1 MILLCGSFRL
11 CFRLF
16 IGLYVRL
23 RKLISL
29 GCSTLVT
36 SLGCLGSSFGPLVAG
51 CLKNFLSYCYIAT
64 YRAMLTCGKTVF
76 GTSRI
81 NSCII
86 DLGVAES
93 GDYNVLSVGKL
104 SKCYVGKYR
113 LTLCAEPIFDLT
125 VSGASRC
132 NCLYVLNA
140 CGVRNYN
147 VLSISELGKRCVSE
161 YCVTLVTDPMLNKT
175 CLMTSCFYCVYMSD
189 GRCVKGYKILN
200 VGELSKSRISEYCV
214 TVGAVPICLATVL
227 MAGCRR

>member
-1 MILLCGSFRL
+1 MILLCGSFRLCFRL

-64 YRAMLTCGKTVF
+64 YRAMLTWGKTVF

-104 SKCYVGKYR
+104 S
-113 LTLCAEPIFDLT
+113 E
-125 VSGASRC
+125 
-132 NCLYVLNA
+132 
-140 CGVRNYN
+140 
-147 VLSISELGKRCVSE
+147 
-161 YCVTLVTDPMLNKT
+161 
-175 CLMTSCFYCVYMSD
+175 
-189 GRCVKGYKILN
+189 
-200 VGELSKSRISEYCV
+200 SRISEYCV